1 MVVKNSKFKDALAK
15 IVCSF
20 YELAD
25 VGRMHPMRERSR
37 RALERSLDY
46 VERAMPDA
54 LGFDTRRELILFSLT
69 AAKVEGHYLEFGV
82 FTGGT
87 VRLIARRVGGRI
99 VHGFDSFEGLPEAW
113 SGFNLGKGAFDLGGR
128 LPRVPKNVR
137 LHRGWFEDSLPAWL
151 NHNPGTVAFVH
162 VDCDLYSAACTVLS
176 LLADRIVPGTVIVF
190 DEYFNF
196 PNWEQH
202 EYKAFQE
209 FAAEHAVTY
218 RYLAFARQQ
227 VAVRIES
234 IRGTV
239 SSSPD
244 AVPFHAQSPS
254 VQLHEPSF

>member
-1 MVVKNSKFKDALAK
+1 MADMLVRNSKFKDVLAK
-15 IVCSF
+15 IVCGF
-20 YELAD
+20 YELTD

-37 RALERSLDY
+37 RALDRTLDY

-54 LGFDTRRELILFSLT
+54 LGFDTRRELIISALS
-69 AAKVEGHYLEFGV
+69 AVKVEGHYLEFGV

-87 VRLIARRVGGRI
+87 VRLIARRVGDRI

-113 SGFNLGKGAFDLGGR
+113 SGFNLGKGAFDLHGR

-137 LHRGWFEDSLPAWL
+137 LHRGWFEDSLPVWL
-151 NHNPGTVAFVH
+151 EANPGAAAFVH
-162 VDCDLYSAACTVLS
+162 VDCDLYSAARTVLS

-209 FAAEHAVTY
+209 FAAEHSVTY

-234 IRGTV
+234 IGESVSLAGDVLGHTKSPLFETV
-239 SSSPD
+239 
-244 AVPFHAQSPS
+244 
-254 VQLHEPSF
+254 

>member
-1 MVVKNSKFKDALAK
+1 MLVKNSKFKDALSK
-15 IVCSF
+15 VVCGF

-25 VGRMHPMRERSR
+25 VGRMHPMRERSV
-37 RALERSLDY
+37 RALQRSLDY

-54 LGFDTRRELILFSLT
+54 LGFDTRRDLIGFSLST
-69 AAKVEGHYLEFGV
+69 VKIEGHYLEFGV

-87 VRLIARRVGGRI
+87 VRFIARRIGGRV

-113 SGFNLGKGAFDLGGR
+113 SGFNLGKGAFDMRGR

-151 NHNPGTVAFVH
+151 TANPGAVAFVH
-162 VDCDLYSAACTVLS
+162 VDCDLYSAARTVLT

-209 FAAEHAVTY
+209 FAAEHSVKY

-227 VAVRIES
+227 VAVCIES
-234 IRGTV
+234 IGG
-239 SSSPD
+239 SLS
-244 AVPFHAQSPS
+244 
-254 VQLHEPSF
+254 

>member
-1 MVVKNSKFKDALAK
+1 MLVKNYKFKDALAK
-15 IVCSF
+15 IVCGF
-20 YELAD
+20 YELTD

-37 RALERSLDY
+37 RALDRTLDY

-54 LGFDTRRELILFSLT
+54 LGFDTRRELIISALS
-69 AAKVEGHYLEFGV
+69 AVKVEGHYLEFGV

-87 VRLIARRVGGRI
+87 VRLIGRRVGGRI

-113 SGFNLGKGAFDLGGR
+113 SGFNLGKGAFDLHGR

-137 LHRGWFEDSLPAWL
+137 LHRGWFEDSLPVWL
-151 NHNPGTVAFVH
+151 EANPGAAAFVH
-162 VDCDLYSAACTVLS
+162 VDCDLYSAARTVLS

-209 FAAEHAVTY
+209 FAAEHSVTY

-234 IRGTV
+234 IGESVSLTGDASVHAKSPLFQTV
-239 SSSPD
+239 
-244 AVPFHAQSPS
+244 
-254 VQLHEPSF
+254 

>member
-1 MVVKNSKFKDALAK
+1 MLVKNSKFKDALSK
-15 IVCSF
+15 VVCGF

-25 VGRMHPMRERSR
+25 VGRMHPMRERSM
-37 RALERSLDY
+37 RALQRSLDY
-46 VERAMPDA
+46 VERAMPEA
-54 LGFDTRRELILFSLT
+54 LGFDTRRDLIAFSLT
-69 AAKVEGHYLEFGV
+69 TVKVEGHYLEFGV

-99 VHGFDSFEGLPEAW
+99 VDGFDSFEGLPESW
-113 SGFNLGKGAFDLGGR
+113 SGFNLGKGAFDLHGR

-151 NHNPGTVAFVH
+151 NANPGAVAFVH
-162 VDCDLYSAACTVLS
+162 VDCDLYSATRTVLS

-209 FAAEHAVTY
+209 FAAEHSVKY
-218 RYLAFARQQ
+218 QYLAFARQQ

-234 IRGTV
+234 IGGT
-239 SSSPD
+239 
-244 AVPFHAQSPS
+244 PS
-254 VQLHEPSF
+254 